1 MPELADFLPRFKQEP
16 EKKEVAIVKEKEKVI
31 DIFAAMTES
40 EKKEVNH
47 MTIVET
53 IHIPTITSGDVNT
66 PQKPSEQKS
75 ELAEGVLQSPDP
87 IAIDSTNMKARNA
100 EVRINTNEETPNI
113 AAPLKEKKITH
124 YPHKY
129 KFGKQIEIL
138 EREDVIKTFEVSTVA
153 HSLMESA
160 YFWLMDYGMIRAH
173 EGYNVKVSDCK
184 LVPEGISIDFH
195 RGKHSHQTP
204 PLTLR
209 KDWYG
214 IDKLIA
220 WYNVRLTAKASIK
233 AIYTYST
240 ERGAPIIE
248 EKIING
254 EIGVK
259 KTYPKG
265 VSHMTRTLVKDVW
278 LFPHIQKN
286 TARRIMKAGYG
297 NEKYYV
303 HYSRLKGISS
313 LCASPK
319 ASILSVR
326 SVTGLSAR
334 TVEIYLGT
342 SKKAANQAMDI
353 IDEQIKGNA

>member
-1 MPELADFLPRFKQEP
+1 MTRQDDDILLSFLPVPKKTEEKKQEQATTLIENKQIAKP
-16 EKKEVAIVKEKEKVI
+16 KEEYKQVDEFLFV
-31 DIFAAMTES
+31 
-40 EKKEVNH
+40 
-47 MTIVET
+47 
-53 IHIPTITSGDVNT
+53 
-66 PQKPSEQKS
+66 
-75 ELAEGVLQSPDP
+75 P
-87 IAIDSTNMKARNA
+87 IAADTEPAKLI
-100 EVRINTNEETPNI
+100 EETPNI
-113 AAPLKEKKITH
+113 AEIQKPEIIVDQTPIAIANSIEHSKKKTITH

-129 KFGKQIEIL
+129 KYGKQTEIL
-138 EREDVIKTFEVSTVA
+138 EREDVIKTFEASTVA
-153 HSLMESA
+153 HNLMKSA
-160 YFWLMDYGMIRAH
+160 YFWLMDYSMVRAH
-173 EGYNVKVSDCK
+173 EGYNVKVNDCK
-184 LVPEGISIDFH
+184 LVPDGISIDFH

-220 WYNVRLTAKASIK
+220 WYNERATAKASIK
-233 AIYTYST
+233 AIYIYST

-259 KTYPKG
+259 KTYGPG
-265 VSHMTRTLVKDVW
+265 VKHMTRTLIKDIW

-286 TARRIMKAGYG
+286 TARAIMKAGYG

-353 IDEQIKGNA
+353 IDEQIKGKA